1 MRNLKNAQEL
11 RIATAQKSSKRERKD
26 LFKEI
31 LLNKEI
37 HRDDVID
44 MIAIQMEDRYNETP
58 LDDDQFQTLR
68 KSCAK
73 SVSNFISKSYRPSTA
88 TATFNGDPFYKA
100 FIMERDGDILTVVER
115 PAE

>member
-11 RIATAQKSSKRERKD
+11 RVQTANKSSKRERKD

-44 MIAIQMEDRYNETP
+44 LIAIQMEDRYNDKP
-58 LDDDQFQTLR
+58 LSDEEFQTLR

-88 TATFNGDPFYKA
+88 TATFNGDPYYKDY
-100 FIMERDGDILTVVER
+100 IMERDGDMLTVIER